1 MGSQCNFNEV
11 DVACFCCCSENGS
24 INANLLVEMLKTMDS
39 LKVFDRSDKVSPFL
53 LVLDGHGSRFE
64 LPFLQYI
71 NNPLTHW
78 NVCVGVPYGTLY
90 WQVGDSSE
98 QNICFKMALTKYKRD
113 LLTRKELVGGE
124 FAIEKEDV
132 PCLVSRAWQDLFAQI
147 HTNKNAIAE
156 RGWTPLNYDCLLH
169 PEIASTRWHGCVEQ
183 DHSNNCGD
191 NDNNDTIIVETG
203 NSTNSSCIGSTSR
216 SVEPLS
222 RLIPF

>member
-53 LVLDGHGSRFE
+53 LLDGHGSRFE